1 MNMFQQQLYIA
12 QKAKDIKAH
21 SDSGSYSN
29 ALIV

>member
-12 QKAKDIKAH
+12 LKAKDIMAH